1 MCDASNLAVGA
12 VLGQKID
19 RKSHV
24 IFYASKMLNQAQ
36 RNYDTTEKEMLA
48 VVYSFEKFRPYLLGS
63 RVIVY
68 TDHATIK
75 YLFEKR
81 ESKLTITQGEE
92 EEEIP
97 DAFPEEHLYLTTMRS
112 QLFSWAH
119 HVAQLDPAESSQG
132 AMKKNIE
139 PWFADL
145 ANYLVTGEL
154 PLSTEVY
161 TRLGARR
168 QLQEVPTDQGNFE
181 AR

>member
-48 VVYSFEKFRPYLLGS
+48 VV
-63 RVIVY
+63 
-68 TDHATIK
+68 
-75 YLFEKR
+75 
-81 ESKLTITQGEE
+81 ITQGEE